1 MARPKREMD
10 MGNPAKWGLLLAASA
25 VGIIASS
32 PASCQTPA
40 KHELHVPRQGM
51 ATSLLAIGQQTNTE
65 ILFQPGEVNR
75 LIAPAL
81 DGKYSAEEAV
91 RAVTNGSDLQI
102 ETRDGSIFVRD
113 RSKSASTPLPGDLV
127 VTGTR
132 IKGAKSASET
142 ITISQDAM
150 INSGLHTL
158 SDVVQTIPQNFGG
171 GQNPGIAFN
180 VPTSS
185 GENIGGG
192 TSIDLRGLGQDATL
206 TLVNGQRLIYGGYRQ
221 SVDVGSI
228 PFLAVDRLEIVPDG
242 TSAVYGSD
250 AVAGVANIILKP
262 DYSGVIASAQ
272 VGAAT
277 EGGDRQQQYALLTGT
292 KWSGGGMLAAYEF
305 GRSTSI
311 DAAQRAYAAVPN
323 KGLTLYPFL
332 KHHDALIIVHQEV
345 APGLEAKIDTFYNW
359 RADDRG
365 YAISSAVNSP
375 SYRIKSHSWMAAISP
390 SLQWTLSPTWAVNL
404 LGTYGVDRSYYGND
418 LTNSGVTA
426 ATLRACFCNAS
437 MSAEINAQGAIA
449 SLPAG
454 DLKIALGGGARKNN
468 FHAYRTIGQA
478 QNIEVSQ
485 SSSYLYAEAEIPL
498 ASPGQ
503 NITLVDHA
511 SITGALRYERYPG
524 VDSIATP
531 KFGAIYA
538 PSRDI
543 EFKATWGKSFKAP
556 TLFQRYSD
564 QGVLVTPAASRGGV
578 GFPAT
583 ATVLYLYGGQP
594 DLKAERATTWS
605 ASMTISPRPIPG
617 LRLEISYFHVNF
629 IDRVVAPI
637 SIPAQSLSNPAY
649 AGLNTLNPNNAQIT
663 DALAGRL
670 FYSYVPGSFDPSQ
683 VVAIIDNRNRN
694 VAAQRLQGLDVN
706 AEYKIDLGRATSL
719 TLSGNGSY
727 IDSSQEV
734 LSGTAKTQLAGTYFN
749 PPHFRGR
756 GGAQWSDGALNV
768 SGFVNYIGGNE
779 DTRYLPAVHI
789 GGMATVDLATRY
801 QIRAG
806 RLSGLELNLSV
817 FNLFD
822 RYPPQ
827 SKSGYIFE
835 PTYDSTNYSPVGRF
849 ISFGVTK
856 KW

>member
-1 MARPKREMD
+1 MD
-10 MGNPAKWGLLLAASA
+10 
-25 VGIIASS
+25 
-32 PASCQTPA
+32 
-40 KHELHVPRQGM
+40 
-51 ATSLLAIGQQTNTE
+51 
-65 ILFQPGEVNR
+65 R

-81 DGKYSAEEAV
+81 DGTYSAEEAV
-91 RAVTNGSDLQI
+91 RTVTNGTGLQI
-102 ETRDGSIFVRD
+102 ETRDSSILVRD
-113 RSKSASTPLPGDLV
+113 TRSPPPNPLTDDVV

-142 ITISQDAM
+142 ITISRDAM

-171 GQNPGIAFN
+171 GQNPGVAFN

-192 TSIDLRGLGQDATL
+192 TSINLRGLGQDATL
-206 TLVNGQRLIYGGYRQ
+206 TLVNGQRLVYGGYRQ

-228 PFLAVDRLEIVPDG
+228 PLLAVDRLEIVPDG
-242 TSAVYGSD
+242 TSAIYGSD
-250 AVAGVANIILKP
+250 AVAGVANIILRP
-262 DYSGVIASAQ
+262 DYSGVIVSAQ
-272 VGAAT
+272 LGAAT
-277 EGGDRQQQYALLTGT
+277 EGGDRQQQYAVLAGT

-305 GRSTSI
+305 GRSTAI
-311 DAAQRAYAAVPN
+311 DAAQRSYAAVPN

-332 KHHDALIIVHQEV
+332 KHHDALITVHHEV
-345 APGLEAKIDTFYNW
+345 AAGLEAKIDAFYNW

-365 YAISSAVNSP
+365 YAISSAPTSP

-390 SLQWTLSPTWAVNL
+390 SLQWALRPGWTVNL
-404 LGTYGVDRSYYGND
+404 VGTYGVDRSYYGND
-418 LTNSGVTA
+418 LTSAGVTA

-437 MSAEINAQGAIA
+437 MSAELNAQGALA

-454 DLKIALGGGARKNN
+454 DLKIALGGGARKND
-468 FHAYRTIGQA
+468 FHAYRSIGQA
-478 QNIEVSQ
+478 QNIQVSQ
-485 SSSYLYAEAEIPL
+485 SSSYLYAEAEMPL
-498 ASPGQ
+498 AAPGQ
-503 NITLVDHA
+503 NIALVDHA
-511 SITGALRYERYPG
+511 SITAALRYERYPG
-524 VDSIATP
+524 VDSVATP
-531 KFGAIYA
+531 KLGAIYA

-605 ASMTISPRPIPG
+605 ASMAVSPRPIPG
-617 LRLEISYFHVNF
+617 LRLEISYFRVNF

-649 AGLNTLNPNNAQIT
+649 AGLNTLNPGNAQIA

-670 FYSYVPGSFDPSQ
+670 FYSYVPGAFDPSA

-694 VAAQRLQGLDVN
+694 VAAQHVQGLDVS
-706 AEYKIDLGRATSL
+706 AVYKIALGRSTSL

-727 IDSSQEV
+727 LDSSQEV
-734 LSGTAKTQLAGTYFN
+734 LAGTARTQLAGTYFN

-756 GGAQWSDGALNV
+756 AGAQWSDGAVNV
-768 SGFVNYIGGNE
+768 SGFVNYIGGSE
-779 DTRYLPAVHI
+779 DTRYPPAVHI
-789 GGMATVDLATRY
+789 GSMATLDLAARY

-806 RLSGLELNLSV
+806 RLGGLELNLSV

-827 SKSGYIFE
+827 SRSGYIFE

-849 ISFGVTK
+849 ISFGVMK